1 MREEESA
8 NADRLLCLSLL
19 VPFFLQVV
27 FGSLVL
33 CPHYTRL
40 SAFVFMTLMSGAVYC
55 HAMLKE
61 PFVVPAVLLALSAVL
76 FAVSGD
82 AVARTTSKKDQT
94 KKAQ

>member
-1 MREEESA
+1 MRRRDLSVSCSR
-8 NADRLLCLSLL
+8 RLRSRPLSL
-19 VPFFLQVV
+19 QVL

-40 SAFVFMTLMSGAVYC
+40 SAFVFVTLMSGAVYC

-61 PFVVPAVLLALSAVL
+61 PFVVPAVLLALSVVL

-82 AVARTTSKKDQT
+82 AVTRTVTKKDQT